1 MSPKFGSR
9 SRCNSQPNILRYSL
23 GTAETIVS
31 EDAEQEGAGGIQ
43 PRLLRPQSS
52 QGDISPMDI
61 HTDIDGD
68 YFDAAD
74 GLAMNN
80 SQALEIEED
89 KPNSPIRGGS
99 STKR

>member
-23 GTAETIVS
+23 GTTETIVS
-31 EDAEQEGAGGIQ
+31 EDGEQEGVCGIQ
-43 PRLLRPQSS
+43 PPLLRPRSS

-61 HTDIDGD
+61 HTDIDRD

-74 GLAMNN
+74 GLTMKN
-80 SQALEIEED
+80 SQPVEIEED
-89 KPNSPIRGGS
+89 KPKSPIRGS
-99 STKR
+99 ASAKR